1 MKKENF
7 GYVVFLSV
15 VAAIGGILFGYDT
28 AMISGTTSI
37 LATQFVLD
45 TIQLGWYVGCA
56 LIGSIAGVA
65 SAGVISDRLGRKKAM
80 LFAAFSEVAMPNR

>member
-7 GYVVFLSV
+7 G
-15 VAAIGGILFGYDT
+15 
-28 AMISGTTSI
+28 
-37 LATQFVLD
+37 LD

-56 LIGSIAGVA
+56 LIGAIAGVA

-80 LFAAFSEVAMPNR
+80 LFAAFSEVAMPSG

>member
-1 MKKENF
+1 
-7 GYVVFLSV
+7 
-15 VAAIGGILFGYDT
+15 
-28 AMISGTTSI
+28 MISGTTSI

-80 LFAAFSEVAMPNR
+80 LSAAFSEVAMPNR